1 MSSLLLQK
9 IVQTQN
15 VGDLKLMI
23 LTSVFMDS
31 LKKGVERRW
40 QNPCFWLTKRHGKV
54 FVTVVPNCSKEA
66 LMPVIQEEI
75 LEDSTIHT
83 ALMENVR
90 LIDLEQMR
98 YLS

>member
-1 MSSLLLQK
+1 
-9 IVQTQN
+9 
-15 VGDLKLMI
+15 
-23 LTSVFMDS
+23 
-31 LKKGVERRW
+31 
-40 QNPCFWLTKRHGKV
+40 
-54 FVTVVPNCSKEA
+54 
-66 LMPVIQEEI
+66 MPVIQEEI

>member
-31 LKKGVERRW
+31 WKKGVERRW
-40 QNPCFWLTKRHGKV
+40 QNPCFWLTKTGVKT
-54 FVTVVPNCSKEA
+54 FVPNCSKEA
-66 LMPVIQEEI
+66 LRPVIQDKI
-75 LEDSTIHT
+75 LEGSTIHT
-83 ALMENVR
+83 SLMDPV
-90 LIDLEQMR
+90 
-98 YLS
+98 